1 MNIIFANNVIIFEE
15 TLEFKNATIFCYS
28 RQKNLDL
35 QQRVPKAQV
44 LVIVEVVT
52 FTLNPMIL
60 ACVYVKVKKK
70 FRLVLWTWTFV
81 DNFKLVLNQN
91 LSTYVRCLL
100 IELNI

>member
-1 MNIIFANNVIIFEE
+1 MPQF
-15 TLEFKNATIFCYS
+15 FCYG

-35 QQRVPKAQV
+35 QLKVPKAQM